1 MFSFFYKRSIRLI
14 LEIEKLLWKSE
25 LCYFWPLIL
34 KQPKGQKYFY
44 GHFHSSLALLINTKL
59 RCLQKKNIGHT
70 RVARVL
76 LSYYL
81 YCDSR
86 PIEFQNQAR
95 DYNFVKMKIDMLK
108 KIGNFFLP
116 KFDRKLPKTSSK
128 QTNNM
133 VLANPGS
140 FWNNLDEYGIFNVVR
155 L

>member
-1 MFSFFYKRSIRLI
+1 MSFWCLQFSQRTNLKTQIFALAYWGRNFSFVFW
-14 LEIEKLLWKSE
+14 EIWNNKMSSKLTDL
-25 LCYFWPLIL
+25 
-34 KQPKGQKYFY
+34 
-44 GHFHSSLALLINTKL
+44 
-59 RCLQKKNIGHT
+59 
-70 RVARVL
+70 RVL

-133 VLANPGS
+133 VLANPGR